1 MVSSAQIQDY
11 VHTFLGYIQRN
22 AKESVIRMEKQQ
34 KNVAELAAGQTLE
47 QIDALYL
54 AGMRVALLD
63 GSFEDAELARL
74 CDLVKQT
81 FYTHNDPIGL
91 MLRLKPGM
99 EPKELA
105 IYQYVLLEGFTAE
118 SAAAWRENHASFT
131 GVTLA
136 KVEANAE
143 NWLHVVDGILTGD
156 AEIAELAQ
164 TAGLL
169 VLTDNAEIQ
178 VDGLL
183 WYAGTDPERIAGR
196 EEKLG
201 WNEQKILKRIADATA
216 ENVYGPMAVLNAMKC
231 EAKAILV
238 LTTDG
243 SNLAAIT
250 SLNPP
255 IPVIAIAK
263 RPEREAMLLCQT
275 MRWGTL
281 PTAITRTPES
291 MDVEAFARF
300 VAELYGYPKGD
311 SFVALGH
318 WVEGQ
323 NQQQMCCFTL

>member
-34 KNVAELAAGQTLE
+34 KNVAELAAGHTLE

-63 GSFEDAELARL
+63 AGFDHAELERL
-74 CDLVKQT
+74 CGLVKQT

-99 EPKELA
+99 EVPELA
-105 IYQYVLLEGFTAE
+105 VYQYVLLEGFTAE
-118 SAAAWRENHASFT
+118 SAAAWRETHGAFT
-131 GVTLA
+131 GLALA
-136 KVEANAE
+136 KVEKDPE
-143 NWLHVVDGILTGD
+143 KWLDIVDGILTSD
-156 AEIAELAQ
+156 AAIADLAQ

-169 VLTDNAEIQ
+169 VLTDNADLQ

-201 WNEQKILKRIADATA
+201 WNERKILQRIADAAA
-216 ENVYGPMAVLNAMKC
+216 ENVYGPMAVMNAMKC

-291 MDVEAFARF
+291 MDEEAFARF

>member
-1 MVSSAQIQDY
+1 
-11 VHTFLGYIQRN
+11 
-22 AKESVIRMEKQQ
+22 MEKQQ
-34 KNVAELAAGQTLE
+34 KNVAELTAGQTLE

-63 GSFEDAELARL
+63 AECSDTELERL
-74 CDLVKQT
+74 CGLVKQT

-99 EPKELA
+99 EGAVLS
-105 IYQYVLLEGFTAE
+105 IYQYVLLDGFTPE
-118 SAAAWRENHASFT
+118 STAAWRADHGDFA
-131 GVTLA
+131 GLVLA
-136 KVEANAE
+136 KAE
-143 NWLHVVDGILTGD
+143 EDPKNWLNIVDGILTSN
-156 AEIAELAQ
+156 AETADCAQ

-169 VLTDNAEIQ
+169 VLTDNADIQ

-183 WYAGTDPERIAGR
+183 WYAGTNPECIAAR
-196 EEKLG
+196 QEKLG
-201 WNEQKILKRIADATA
+201 WNEQKLLQRIADAA
-216 ENVYGPMAVLNAMKC
+216 PENLYGPMAVLNAMKC
-231 EAKAILV
+231 DAKAILV

-243 SNLAAIT
+243 SNLAPIT

-300 VAELYGYPKGD
+300 VAELYGYQKGD
-311 SFVALGH
+311 PFVALGH
-318 WVEGQ
+318 WAEGQ
-323 NQQQMCCFTL
+323 NPQQMCCFTL

>member
-1 MVSSAQIQDY
+1 
-11 VHTFLGYIQRN
+11 
-22 AKESVIRMEKQQ
+22 MEMQQ
-34 KNVAELAAGQTLE
+34 KNVAELSVGQTLE
-47 QIDALYL
+47 QIDSLYL

-63 GSFEDAELARL
+63 ASFSDAELERL
-74 CDLVKQT
+74 CGLVKQT

-91 MLRLKPGM
+91 MLRLKPQQ
-99 EPKELA
+99 EPAGLA
-105 IYQYVLLEGFTAE
+105 IYQYILLDGFTTEEAKQ
-118 SAAAWRENHASFT
+118 WREAHEAFT
-131 GVTLA
+131 GLVLA
-136 KVEANAE
+136 MVEADVE
-143 NWLHVVDGILTGD
+143 SWLPVADGILTSD
-156 AEIAELAQ
+156 AAVAECAQ
-164 TAGLL
+164 MAGLL
-169 VLTDNAEIQ
+169 VLTDNADIQ

-183 WYAGTDPERIAGR
+183 WYAGTAPEQIAQR
-196 EEKLG
+196 QEKLG
-201 WNEQKILKRIADATA
+201 WNVQKILKRIADASA
-216 ENVYGPMAVLNAMKC
+216 ETVYGPMAVLNAMKC
-231 EAKAILV
+231 GAKAILV

-300 VAELYGYPKGD
+300 VAELYGYSKGD

-323 NQQQMCCFTL
+323 NRQQMCCFTL

>member
-1 MVSSAQIQDY
+1 
-11 VHTFLGYIQRN
+11 
-22 AKESVIRMEKQQ
+22 MEKQQ
-34 KNVAELAAGQTLE
+34 KNVAELSAGQSLE

-74 CDLVKQT
+74 CGLVKQT

-99 EPKELA
+99 ESAELA

-118 SAAAWRENHASFT
+118 SAAAWRETHTSFT

-136 KVEANAE
+136 KAEADIESWLNA
-143 NWLHVVDGILTGD
+143 VDGILTGD
-156 AEIAELAQ
+156 AQIAEVAQ

-178 VDGLL
+178 ADGLL

-196 EEKLG
+196 EEKLC

-216 ENVYGPMAVLNAMKC
+216 EHVYGPMAVLNAMKC

>member
-1 MVSSAQIQDY
+1 
-11 VHTFLGYIQRN
+11 
-22 AKESVIRMEKQQ
+22 MEKQQ
-34 KNVAELAAGQTLE
+34 KNVAELTAGQTLE
-47 QIDALYL
+47 QVDALYL

-63 GSFEDAELARL
+63 AGCADAELDRL
-74 CDLVKQT
+74 CGLVKQT

-99 EPKELA
+99 EVASPA
-105 IYQYVLLEGFTAE
+105 IYQYVLLDGFTAE
-118 SAAAWRENHASFT
+118 AAAVWRAAHTGFT
-131 GVTLA
+131 GLVLA
-136 KVEANAE
+136 KAE
-143 NWLHVVDGILTGD
+143 ENPEKWLDIVDGILTSD
-156 AEIAELAQ
+156 AAAADCAQ

-169 VLTDNAEIQ
+169 VLTDNADIQ
-178 VDGLL
+178 ADGLL
-183 WYAGTDPERIAGR
+183 WYAGTDPECIAAR
-196 EEKLG
+196 QEKLG
-201 WNEQKILKRIADATA
+201 WNEQKILQRIADAAA
-216 ENVYGPMAVLNAMKC
+216 ESVYGPMAVLNAMKC
-231 EAKAILV
+231 DAKAILV

-243 SNLAAIT
+243 SNLAGIT

-300 VAELYGYPKGD
+300 VAELYGYQKGD

-323 NQQQMCCFTL
+323 NKQQMCCFTL

>member
-1 MVSSAQIQDY
+1 
-11 VHTFLGYIQRN
+11 
-22 AKESVIRMEKQQ
+22 MEKQQ
-34 KNVAELAAGQTLE
+34 KNVAELTAGLTLE
-47 QIDALYL
+47 QIDVLYL

-63 GSFEDAELARL
+63 AGFPDAELERL
-74 CDLVKQT
+74 CGLVKQT

-99 EPKELA
+99 EVAVLA
-105 IYQYVLLEGFTAE
+105 IYQYVLLDGFTPE
-118 SAAAWRENHASFT
+118 TAAAWRAAHPDFA
-131 GVTLA
+131 GYVLA
-136 KVEANAE
+136 KVDENPE
-143 NWLHVVDGILTGD
+143 NWRETIDGILTSD
-156 AEIAELAQ
+156 AEIADWAQ

-169 VLTDNAEIQ
+169 VLTDDADIQ
-178 VDGLL
+178 ADGLL
-183 WYAGTDPERIAGR
+183 WYAGTNPELIANR
-196 EEKLG
+196 PEKLG
-201 WNEQKILKRIADATA
+201 WKEQKIVQRIACAA
-216 ENVYGPMAVLNAMKC
+216 PEQVYGPMAALNAMKC
-231 EAKAILV
+231 DAKAILV

-243 SNLAAIT
+243 TNLAAIT

-300 VAELYGYPKGD
+300 VAELYGYEKGD

-323 NQQQMCCFTL
+323 NKQQMCCFTL

>member
-1 MVSSAQIQDY
+1 
-11 VHTFLGYIQRN
+11 
-22 AKESVIRMEKQQ
+22 MEKQQ
-34 KNVAELAAGQTLE
+34 KNVAELSAGQTLE

-63 GSFEDAELARL
+63 AGFADAELERL
-74 CDLVKQT
+74 CALVKQT

-91 MLRLKPGM
+91 MLRLQPGM
-99 EPKELA
+99 EPAELA
-105 IYQYVLLEGFTAE
+105 IYQYALLDGFTAQ
-118 SAAAWRENHASFT
+118 SAAAWRETHTAFT
-131 GVTLA
+131 GLVLA
-136 KVEANAE
+136 KVEGSLE
-143 NWLHVVDGILTGD
+143 SWLNVVDGILIGD
-156 AEIAELAQ
+156 AETAELAQ

-169 VLTDNAEIQ
+169 VLTDNEEVQ

-183 WYAGTDPERIAGR
+183 WRAGTNPAVIAERQ
-196 EEKLG
+196 EKLG
-201 WNEQKILKRIADATA
+201 WNEQKLLQRIADADA
-216 ENVYGPMAVLNAMKC
+216 EKLYGPMAVMNAMKC
-231 EAKAILV
+231 GAKAILV

-243 SNLAAIT
+243 TNLAPIT

-300 VAELYGYPKGD
+300 VAELYGYQKGD
-311 SFVALGH
+311 AFVALGH

>member
-1 MVSSAQIQDY
+1 
-11 VHTFLGYIQRN
+11 
-22 AKESVIRMEKQQ
+22 MEKQQ
-34 KNVAELAAGQTLE
+34 KNVAELTAGQTLE
-47 QIDALYL
+47 QVDALYL

-63 GSFEDAELARL
+63 ADFGDAELERL
-74 CDLVKQT
+74 CNLVKQT

-99 EPKELA
+99 DPAELA
-105 IYQYVLLEGFTAE
+105 IYQYVLLDGFTTE
-118 SAAAWRENHASFT
+118 SAAEWKKSHPNFT
-131 GVTLA
+131 GLVLA
-136 KVEANAE
+136 SVEGNLE
-143 NWLHVVDGILTGD
+143 DWLNVADGIVTSD
-156 AEIAELAQ
+156 ALVADGAQ

-183 WYAGTDPERIAGR
+183 WYAGTEPEMIANRREELAWNEQRILERIAG
-196 EEKLG
+196 
-201 WNEQKILKRIADATA
+201 AAA
-216 ENVYGPMAVLNAMKC
+216 EDVYGPMAALSAMKC

-243 SNLAAIT
+243 TNLAPIT

-263 RPEREAMLLCQT
+263 RPEKEAMLLCQT

-300 VAELYGYPKGD
+300 VAELYGYQKGD

>member
-1 MVSSAQIQDY
+1 
-11 VHTFLGYIQRN
+11 
-22 AKESVIRMEKQQ
+22 MEKQQ
-34 KNVAELAAGQTLE
+34 KNVAELSAEQTLE

-54 AGMRVALLD
+54 AGMRVALLNAD
-63 GSFEDAELARL
+63 FTDAELERL
-74 CDLVKQT
+74 CALVKQT

-99 EPKELA
+99 EPAELA
-105 IYQYVLLEGFTAE
+105 IYQYVLLDGFTAE
-118 SAAAWRENHASFT
+118 SAAAWRAAHDAFS
-131 GVTLA
+131 GLVLA
-136 KVEANAE
+136 KVEGDPE
-143 NWLHVVDGILTGD
+143 NWLNIVDGILTAD
-156 AEIAELAQ
+156 AAVSDWAQ

-169 VLTDNAEIQ
+169 VLTDNADIQ

-183 WYAGTDPERIAGR
+183 WYAGTNPEMIANR
-196 EEKLG
+196 QEKLIWNEEK
-201 WNEQKILKRIADATA
+201 ILMRIADATT
-216 ENVYGPMAVLNAMKC
+216 ETVYGPMAVMNAMKC
-231 EAKAILV
+231 GAKAILV

-243 SNLAAIT
+243 TNLAAIT

-300 VAELYGYPKGD
+300 VAELYGYQKGD

>member
-1 MVSSAQIQDY
+1 
-11 VHTFLGYIQRN
+11 
-22 AKESVIRMEKQQ
+22 MEMQQ
-34 KNVAELAAGQTLE
+34 KNVVELAAGQTPE

-54 AGMRVALLD
+54 AGMRVALLNGEYPD
-63 GSFEDAELARL
+63 GELERL
-74 CDLVKQT
+74 RGLVKQT

-99 EPKELA
+99 EPSELA
-105 IYQYVLLEGFTAE
+105 AYQYVLLEGFTAE
-118 SAAAWRENHASFT
+118 AAALWRADHTAFT
-131 GVTLA
+131 GLLLA
-136 KVEANAE
+136 KAESGVE
-143 NWLHVVDGILTGD
+143 NWLNLAEGIFTSD
-156 AEIAELAQ
+156 PAVAEKAQ

-169 VLTDNAEIQ
+169 VLTDDPEIQ

-183 WYAGTDPERIAGR
+183 WYAGTDP
-196 EEKLG
+196 
-201 WNEQKILKRIADATA
+201 QRIADRKETLLWDDGRILRRLEAATG
-216 ENVYGPMAVLNAMKC
+216 ENVYGSMAVLNARKC
-231 EAKAILV
+231 GAKAILV

-243 SNLAAIT
+243 TNLAPVT
-250 SLNPP
+250 TLNPP

-263 RPEREAMLLCQT
+263 RPEKEAMLLCQT

-300 VAELYGYPKGD
+300 VAELYGYRKGD

-323 NQQQMCCFTL
+323 NRQQMCCFTL